1 MIMMR
6 MVNPTF
12 ILKIPCTLLIL
23 VLSAASP
30 RPAEAIAYCSLRDPI
45 SAIQNFFPNMT
56 DYRSFLGAVDLNVR
70 DHLQAELGY
79 DMHFNEFGKH
89 TLYLVYADE
98 TPVGLVQART
108 EKGDWGLDEIAWA
121 LDFDFRVRDF
131 RYQRSRSRWRHEV
144 ETQAFKNELIG
155 KNFEE
160 LKSML
165 SNDGM
170 LLTSRPEF
178 LAPEAEQLA
187 TTVIR
192 SALKT
197 IAVTQ
202 VVWRETLE
210 SQLALTLE

>member
-1 MIMMR
+1 M
-6 MVNPTF
+6 
-12 ILKIPCTLLIL
+12 
-23 VLSAASP
+23 
-30 RPAEAIAYCSLRDPI
+30 
-45 SAIQNFFPNMT
+45 
-56 DYRSFLGAVDLNVR
+56 
-70 DHLQAELGY
+70 
-79 DMHFNEFGKH
+79 
-89 TLYLVYADE
+89 YADE